1 METERWLS
9 NHPANLKPVTPA
21 TALEK
26 GTTMTTKPALTA
38 VETAA
43 TTETAAPDPLDLK
56 SLALPQNFVESAGVK
71 KLTTTVPVRKPNPQD
86 FIRTHPSP
94 EFRRNLLMVNLKDER
109 EFYVVVPALANAL
122 AGETVVRMVVT
133 AITRQGVTFLW
144 PLPLP
149 GPDGKDNPWWRSGRE
164 AASLAQDH
172 WIRVKANMSLG

>member
-1 METERWLS
+1 
-9 NHPANLKPVTPA
+9 
-21 TALEK
+21 
-26 GTTMTTKPALTA
+26 
-38 VETAA
+38 
-43 TTETAAPDPLDLK
+43 LDLK

-71 KLTTTVPVRKPNPQD
+71 KLIATVPVRKPNPQA
-86 FIRTHPSP
+86 FIRTHPAP

-122 AGETVVRMVVT
+122 AGETVIRMVVT

-172 WIRVKANMSLG
+172 WIRLKANMSLGAYEIIQAPGIDVKPEWPELSFQDLVRIAFKDLVVDKIDHPVIRRLRGLD